1 MTPVP
6 SRGFWVDISTV
17 LAAEVG
23 PQETSIRTTGD
34 LSQWPGSPVC
44 KQKVWEGHVS
54 KHQEVIIDDE
64 IIRYESIGPEGK
76 WDTFLGCRRGAWGTR
91 AAAHRAGTACRHYAV
106 DGCINGYIIDQ
117 ESPLFEETTSR
128 LARVFNECDFDMVYF
143 DGSEDVDRRRYHYYA
158 SNAHAVPMRKFKK
171 RPVIHMGGGFSHG
184 LWHSFTRSG
193 TIDQYPGT
201 YLAYLGAGGT
211 IKDWPTCKDH
221 IDRSVRRVIEC
232 EQEMTPGELGWFG
245 IGPKSGQY
253 EGLQFDEIEYL
264 TCKSLAYNAPISLQ
278 TSFSRMEAHPL
289 TPDILEIVRQY
300 EQIRLAGQVPE
311 ATRSRL
317 KQPGRDF
324 VMLPAALT
332 REGRG
337 AEFVEV
343 EAVGK
348 VAGTHDVRCLVGPYG
363 EGTMASVWHYLG
375 KEGKLVLDA
384 PGVTAYDIKGG
395 PVRKEKAGQKTA
407 IPVGS
412 RRILLHFPGRP
423 AEAVRRLLSEATLE
437 LRKPVV
443 LWIQAEQYRRR
454 VGTMVAGAEAGVAE
468 PGALGEVVLCGGRL
482 YIRHDKLLYV
492 YDIRAK

>member
-1 MTPVP
+1 MK
-6 SRGFWVDISTV
+6 IA
-17 LAAEVG
+17 LACAFAAG
-23 PQETSIRTTGD
+23 
-34 LSQWPGSPVC
+34 
-44 KQKVWEGHVS
+44 
-54 KHQEVIIDDE
+54 
-64 IIRYESIGPEGK
+64 
-76 WDTFLGCRRGAWGTR
+76 LGALPL
-91 AAAHRAGTACRHYAV
+91 RAGEIADAIGQARITGGIVVVV
-106 DGCINGYIIDQ
+106 DGSD
-117 ESPLFEETTSR
+117 
-128 LARVFNECDFDMVYF
+128 
-143 DGSEDVDRRRYHYYA
+143 A
-158 SNAHAVPMRKFKK
+158 SYDDAADSNCTVHA
-171 RPVIHMGGGFSHG
+171 
-184 LWHSFTRSG
+184 
-193 TIDQYPGT
+193 
-201 YLAYLGAGGT
+201 
-211 IKDWPTCKDH
+211 
-221 IDRSVRRVIEC
+221 
-232 EQEMTPGELGWFG
+232 LGWFG
-245 IGPKSGQY
+245 VGPKSGRY

-264 TCKSLAYNAPISLQ
+264 MCKSLAYNAPISLQ

-289 TPDILEIVRQY
+289 TPDVLEIVRQY

-332 REGRG
+332 REGRA

-348 VAGTHDVRCLVGPYG
+348 VAGTHDVRGFVGPYG

-407 IPVGS
+407 IPVGN
-412 RRILLHFPGRP
+412 RRVLLHFPGRP
-423 AEAVRRLLSEATLE
+423 AEAVRRLLTEAALE

-454 VGTMVAGAEAGVAE
+454 VGTMVAGAAAGVAE
-468 PGALGEVVLCGGRL
+468 PDALGEVVLCGGRL
-482 YIRHDKLLYV
+482 YIRHDKNLYA